1 MKKTLQ
7 DADLNKF
14 LTLSSD
20 MQCIVDI
27 EGYCLWLNDVWEHV
41 LGHPESALLEE
52 SLSTFFHPQ
61 DFGNTLIDTAAKSDG
76 YPISLTQRFR
86 HGNDSYRWLRWNALF
101 DAGQQ
106 RIYASAR
113 DVSEDVE
120 RRADERL
127 QREIQQ
133 ATSRLARI
141 GDWQLDLKTM
151 TPLWSEE
158 VYRIHEVE
166 LGTSIELENA
176 INFYAPEVR
185 PLIEEVV
192 GKAIGDGTPWD
203 LEVPFI
209 TARNNR
215 IWVRTIGQAE
225 WGPKGAVRLWGTFQ
239 DITDRKR
246 QQLQEV
252 VLQEMRSQTW
262 AMQQSGD
269 IENVLHALR
278 DGLSQ
283 LDIPFFHCGIN
294 LVDNDGEIP
303 RFTPHT
309 LESSDQNLATVHSS
323 GSGGPL
329 HSTWVSQE
337 PLYRPD
343 LHAEDLFNERDYMVE
358 AYGDRV
364 RAVLDV
370 PFSHGTLAINSETA
384 NAFAEWEMATL
395 LKIAAVLSE
404 AFRRWDELREKN
416 YRESAQRAFQAIRE
430 KIWKMENSE
439 DFQGVLY
446 TTRNAMSELGI
457 PFANCGLNHID
468 IDSNPPALRA
478 HAMSPE
484 CEWTFAVS
492 GDAYEKILK
501 MWNEREIAY
510 RRDLH
515 GGDEEARLT
524 QRFGS
529 VRSVLDVPFSH
540 GTLAVN
546 SPEPS
551 AFNQRHIETLSDITD
566 VLSEAFYR
574 REDLRA
580 RERYLSDLENQIER
594 VRALHSVAAASGLS
608 ESAQIDE
615 LLRIGCQLLNLEVGI
630 LSYIED
636 GVYTIVQAYSVDNT
650 VEPGT
655 ELALSETYCD
665 LTLQQNEPMA
675 IHHMAL
681 SRWNKH
687 RCYEKHGLEAYIATP
702 IIVAGQTHGTLNFSS
717 AKPRQRAFQRPDIDF
732 VQLMGQLASAL
743 IERQRARE
751 ELNFRNAL
759 LLTQQETTLDG
770 ILAVDADGHWLS
782 HNRRFLDMW
791 NISPDMAK
799 GGARGG
805 ALEHTLDQLI
815 DPDAFLQRVRH
826 LYAHRN
832 ELGNEEVAL
841 RDGRVFA
848 RYSAP
853 MLDADHYYGRVWY
866 YTDITER
873 KQAESL
879 LRQAL
884 ASAEE
889 ASRTKSEF
897 LANMSHEIRTP
908 MNAVIGMTELALD
921 TALNATQREYLEIVR
936 TAAHGLLKIINDI
949 LDFSKIEAGKLELDH
964 IDFDLRK
971 TIDDALKSLG
981 LGAHEKGIEL
991 ACQVAADA
999 PIALVGDPLRLRQIL
1014 INLLNN
1020 AIKFTKAG
1028 EVVLTVETVH
1038 DDNKTVELHF
1048 AVRDTGIGIP
1058 PEQQQ
1063 KIFDSFTQADG
1074 STTREHGGTGLGLTI
1089 SSQLVAIM
1097 QGRIWVESVLDQGST
1112 FHFTARFGLAH
1123 KDAAQPAAKNTAGL
1137 EGTPVLIVDDNA
1149 TNRRILMETLYMWDM
1164 QPHAVDSGQAA
1175 LLALQN
1181 ARETGTPFAVVILDG
1196 MMPHMDGFAV
1206 AQHIR
1211 AGADPQ
1217 PAIIMLSS
1225 ADGYND
1231 QQRSDALD
1239 IACYL
1244 RKPASQPDLLDAL
1257 QNVLGQQPTR
1267 PLIEAT
1273 PPAPLA
1279 PTASLRILLAE
1290 DNEFNQRVA
1299 VGLLSKKGH
1308 HITIA
1313 QDGQQALELI
1323 AAESFDLV
1331 LIDVQMPIMDGIET
1345 TRALRRLEAQSG
1357 THLPVIGL
1365 TAHAMESDRQRCL
1378 DAGMDDYLAK
1388 PFKVADLDAVLARQ
1402 MSAKK
1407 PSSAVS
1413 IDLKSALEHC
1423 EGDSELLGEL
1433 IRIFLDDMPAY
1444 QAQIRAAIEQ
1454 NDPQALRRSAH
1465 ACKSPLVTL
1474 GLREPLAQ
1482 VVALEELG
1490 RSEDLSAAKTYCQ
1503 ALENLLREIEPQLKA
1518 QLKTSE

>member
-1 MKKTLQ
+1 
-7 DADLNKF
+7 
-14 LTLSSD
+14 
-20 MQCIVDI
+20 
-27 EGYCLWLNDVWEHV
+27 
-41 LGHPESALLEE
+41 
-52 SLSTFFHPQ
+52 
-61 DFGNTLIDTAAKSDG
+61 
-76 YPISLTQRFR
+76 
-86 HGNDSYRWLRWNALF
+86 
-101 DAGQQ
+101 
-106 RIYASAR
+106 
-113 DVSEDVE
+113 
-120 RRADERL
+120 
-127 QREIQQ
+127 
-133 ATSRLARI
+133 
-141 GDWQLDLKTM
+141 
-151 TPLWSEE
+151 
-158 VYRIHEVE
+158 
-166 LGTSIELENA
+166 
-176 INFYAPEVR
+176 
-185 PLIEEVV
+185 
-192 GKAIGDGTPWD
+192 
-203 LEVPFI
+203 
-209 TARNNR
+209 
-215 IWVRTIGQAE
+215 
-225 WGPKGAVRLWGTFQ
+225 
-239 DITDRKR
+239 
-246 QQLQEV
+246 
-252 VLQEMRSQTW
+252 
-262 AMQQSGD
+262 
-269 IENVLHALR
+269 
-278 DGLSQ
+278 
-283 LDIPFFHCGIN
+283 
-294 LVDNDGEIP
+294 
-303 RFTPHT
+303 
-309 LESSDQNLATVHSS
+309 
-323 GSGGPL
+323 
-329 HSTWVSQE
+329 
-337 PLYRPD
+337 
-343 LHAEDLFNERDYMVE
+343 
-358 AYGDRV
+358 
-364 RAVLDV
+364 
-370 PFSHGTLAINSETA
+370 
-384 NAFAEWEMATL
+384 
-395 LKIAAVLSE
+395 
-404 AFRRWDELREKN
+404 
-416 YRESAQRAFQAIRE
+416 
-430 KIWKMENSE
+430 
-439 DFQGVLY
+439 
-446 TTRNAMSELGI
+446 
-457 PFANCGLNHID
+457 
-468 IDSNPPALRA
+468 
-478 HAMSPE
+478 
-484 CEWTFAVS
+484 
-492 GDAYEKILK
+492 
-501 MWNEREIAY
+501 
-510 RRDLH
+510 
-515 GGDEEARLT
+515 
-524 QRFGS
+524 
-529 VRSVLDVPFSH
+529 
-540 GTLAVN
+540 
-546 SPEPS
+546 
-551 AFNQRHIETLSDITD
+551 
-566 VLSEAFYR
+566 
-574 REDLRA
+574 
-580 RERYLSDLENQIER
+580 
-594 VRALHSVAAASGLS
+594 LS

-873 KQAESL
+873 RQAESL

-884 ASAEE
+884 ANAEE

-1331 LIDVQMPIMDGIET
+1331 LMDVQMPIMDGIET